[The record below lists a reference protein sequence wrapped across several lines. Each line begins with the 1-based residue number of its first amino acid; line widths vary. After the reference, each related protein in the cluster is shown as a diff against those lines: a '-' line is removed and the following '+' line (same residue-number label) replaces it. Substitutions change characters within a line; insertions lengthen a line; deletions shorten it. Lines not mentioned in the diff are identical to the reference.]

1 MSSMISWTKA
11 KLIFTL
17 FSTFT
22 ICVSAQAVC
31 TVLVYGATPAGILA
45 AVASADENVSTCLLD
60 PRLNNLGGMMTG
72 GLANTDIGTTTDVL
86 GGRTRTFFTAIGEY
100 YYPQYS
106 PPRPEWNF
114 EPSVAL
120 RVFAHD
126 PRFLGSGKVNIALG
140 SRIVKVTKNGAHIVS
155 VTLVNGTV
163 IPVTVVI
170 DATYEGSLLPLSGV
184 SYSFGRESTEVFN
197 ESVAGV
203 LPEPHFNS
211 TPSHPFTSQ
220 GQLWEQVSPYY
231 PNGTT
236 VIPLIGTPPGP
247 VGSGDDR
254 LQAFNV
260 RVTLTSNLSNMLQP
274 WPRPAMYNSSWV
286 ELFKRYVISHN
297 ATTFYQSGLG
307 PGKSLPFPPG
317 LTASKYDPNSQRL
330 DFQTLNYGFAQA
342 VAANDFNA
350 QEAILESHRQLTL
363 AYYYFLQN
371 DPDLPQSLRDS
382 MDGIGLPL
390 DEHIDCGHLPCQ
402 VYVREALR
410 MQSDFIFTQADREI
424 NFNKSDSIGVGAY
437 TIDVMHGSI
446 YPDKTYSILQE
457 GGMQAPSFLPA
468 GLPTFQIPYRAIVPK
483 RNQCDNLLVPTA
495 VSSSHV
501 GFCAIRV
508 EPTWM
513 VLGESAGIAAAQF
526 VQSGIQY
533 VQDLNISL
541 LQKRLVQLGQVI

>member
-1 MSSMISWTKA
+1 MTSWTKA
-11 KLIFTL
+11 RLIFTL

-60 PRLNNLGGMMTG
+60 PRFNTLGGMMTG

-211 TPSHPFTSQ
+211 TPS
-220 GQLWEQVSPYY
+220 LRKVSYG
-231 PNGTT
+231 NRCL
-236 VIPLIGTPPGP
+236 LIT
-247 VGSGDDR
+247 
-254 LQAFNV
+254 QMA
-260 RVTLTSNLSNMLQP
+260 
-274 WPRPAMYNSSWV
+274 
-286 ELFKRYVISHN
+286 
-297 ATTFYQSGLG
+297 
-307 PGKSLPFPPG
+307 
-317 LTASKYDPNSQRL
+317 
-330 DFQTLNYGFAQA
+330 
-342 VAANDFNA
+342 
-350 QEAILESHRQLTL
+350 
-363 AYYYFLQN
+363 
-371 DPDLPQSLRDS
+371 PQSFLS
-382 MDGIGLPL
+382 LEL
-390 DEHIDCGHLPCQ
+390 L
-402 VYVREALR
+402 L
-410 MQSDFIFTQADREI
+410 
-424 NFNKSDSIGVGAY
+424 
-437 TIDVMHGSI
+437 
-446 YPDKTYSILQE
+446 
-457 GGMQAPSFLPA
+457 AP
-468 GLPTFQIPYRAIVPK
+468 
-483 RNQCDNLLVPTA
+483 
-495 VSSSHV
+495 
-501 GFCAIRV
+501 
-508 EPTWM
+508 
-513 VLGESAGIAAAQF
+513 
-526 VQSGIQY
+526 
-533 VQDLNISL
+533 
-541 LQKRLVQLGQVI
+541 